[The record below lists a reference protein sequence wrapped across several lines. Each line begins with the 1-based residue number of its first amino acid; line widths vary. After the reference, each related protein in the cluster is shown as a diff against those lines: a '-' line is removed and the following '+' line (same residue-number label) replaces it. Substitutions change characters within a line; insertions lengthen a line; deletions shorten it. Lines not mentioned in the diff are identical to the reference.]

1 MIRLDTV
8 LIFPTARTFFFIKV
22 QYWQLC
28 DYVAIFVPWIITGLI
43 DRFTVDGLFNPTP
56 IFAYCLGMRTSRDT
70 KMAELNAIKNQ
81 LKEQNQRLLQVEY
94 GDCIFMIIC
103 RQTLPCS
110 VCWFSA
116 VKKPV
121 PYVGC

>member
-1 MIRLDTV
+1 M
-8 LIFPTARTFFFIKV
+8 
-22 QYWQLC
+22 
-28 DYVAIFVPWIITGLI
+28 AIFVPWIITGLI

-94 GDCIFMIIC
+94 GDCIPVFMIYQYLSSDVALFSLLVFCTIC
-103 RQTLPCS
+103 WLLES
-110 VCWFSA
+110 H
-116 VKKPV
+116 
-121 PYVGC
+121 